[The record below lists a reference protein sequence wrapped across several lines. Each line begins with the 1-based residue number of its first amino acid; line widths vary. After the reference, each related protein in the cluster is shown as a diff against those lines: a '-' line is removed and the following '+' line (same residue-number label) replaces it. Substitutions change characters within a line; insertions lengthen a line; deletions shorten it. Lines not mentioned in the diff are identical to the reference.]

1 MCSTPGIVSV
11 PTGKSGNGSEP
22 GARSVSRPRTRRA
35 SACACAV
42 NTGAVNA
49 GVADRR
55 PEVAARAS
63 PLSRPGATR
72 PTATAY
78 AEWAMNRRLLNELPL
93 FMARI
98 SGSEGDRVPE
108 RGMDRY
114 GFSSASPNDLWPT
127 GEQVRPIG
135 PRLPERPALADV
147 TSIVATIEIHL
158 RDLSGPLV
166 AAWQKAFADVPGV
179 SISQG
184 DIFSAQPGPL
194 QNNAPI
200 DILAD
205 AIVSPAN
212 SFGFMDGGIDAVY
225 THQFG
230 FGLEQRLQALLAAEH
245 GGELPVGGAVIV
257 ETGSEVIPWC
267 VSAPTMRV
275 PEPVP
280 DTVNAYLAFRAALR
294 AVLAHNA
301 AGQRPIQRVLCPG
314 LATTTGRMPHDRCA
328 AQMRVAWDNVLGEGA
343 PRRMTW
349 RVVADLHRRLL
360 A

>member
-1 MCSTPGIVSV
+1 
-11 PTGKSGNGSEP
+11 
-22 GARSVSRPRTRRA
+22 
-35 SACACAV
+35 
-42 NTGAVNA
+42 
-49 GVADRR
+49 
-55 PEVAARAS
+55 
-63 PLSRPGATR
+63 
-72 PTATAY
+72 
-78 AEWAMNRRLLNELPL
+78 
-93 FMARI
+93 
-98 SGSEGDRVPE
+98 
-108 RGMDRY
+108 
-114 GFSSASPNDLWPT
+114 
-127 GEQVRPIG
+127 
-135 PRLPERPALADV
+135 
-147 TSIVATIEIHL
+147 VATFEIHL
-158 RDLSGPLV
+158 RDLSRPLV
-166 AAWQKAFADVPGV
+166 AAWQEAFADVPGV

-194 QNNAPI
+194 RDNAPI

-230 FGLEQRLQALLAAEH
+230 FRLEERLQARLAAEH

-257 ETGSEVIPWC
+257 ETGNEAIPWC

-301 AGQRPIQRVLCPG
+301 AGHRPIQRILCPG

-328 AQMRVAWDNVLGEGA
+328 AQMRVAWDNVLGEG
-343 PRRMTW
+343 PPSRMTW
-349 RVVADLHRRLL
+349 HAVADLHRRLL